1 MIFARTAAD
10 AAPSRFARRTP
21 EGAAI
26 WRTDFFG
33 PPPSPVDSGSVDP
46 GSAGGPEFV
55 EPKPGEIRPPQA
67 FLVEQEPGATV
78 HAHFHYVDQ
87 FQVVV
92 GGSGRIGKHLLTP
105 IMVHFA
111 GANTPYG
118 PILPSDQGLSYFTLR
133 ASADTTGAQFMP
145 AARARRRPAPWRY
158 ELAPPVTSTEEALS
172 GRQKVEIEQV
182 LSGDGGLTV
191 LMFRLP
197 PGGSVNTPPPSA
209 GSGQSLLVTAGS
221 IFHGGSVCGRLSALF
236 IPPDSPTLELT
247 AGTGG
252 ADVLLLQFPKAGG

>member
-10 AAPSRFARRTP
+10 AASSRFARRTP

-46 GSAGGPEFV
+46 GSAEGPEYV
-55 EPKPGEIRPPQA
+55 EPRPGEIRPPQA

-92 GGSGRIGKHLLTP
+92 GGSGRIGKHDLTP

-118 PILPSDQGLSYFTLR
+118 PILPSDQGISYFTLR
-133 ASADTTGAQFMP
+133 ASADSTGAQFMP

-158 ELAPPVTSTEEALS
+158 ELARPVTSTEKALS
-172 GRQKVEIEQV
+172 GRQEVEIEPI
-182 LSGDGGLTV
+182 LSGDGGLSV
-191 LMFRLP
+191 VMLRLP
-197 PGGSVNTPPPSA
+197 PGGSVATPPPSE
-209 GSGQSLLVTAGS
+209 GNGQSLLVTAGS
-221 IFHGGSVCGRLSALF
+221 ILHGGSICGRLSALF
-236 IPPDSPTLELT
+236 IPPASPAPGLT
-247 AGTGG
+247 AGAGG
-252 ADVLLLQFPKAGG
+252 ADVLLLQFPETGG

>member
-10 AAPSRFARRTP
+10 AAPSRFARRTR

-33 PPPSPVDSGSVDP
+33 PPPSPLDSGSVNP
-46 GSAGGPEFV
+46 GSVEGPEYV
-55 EPKPGEIRPPQA
+55 EPEPGEIRPPQA

-92 GGSGRIGKHLLTP
+92 GGSGRIGKHDLTP

-145 AARARRRPAPWRY
+145 AARDRRRPSPWRY
-158 ELAPPVTSTEEALS
+158 ELAQPVISTEEALS
-172 GRQKVEIEQV
+172 GRRKVEIEPV
-182 LSGDGGLTV
+182 LSGDGGLSV
-191 LMFRLP
+191 VMFRLP
-197 PGGSVNTPPPSA
+197 PGGSVITPPPSE
-209 GSGQSLLVTAGS
+209 GNGQSLLVTAGS
-221 IFHGGSVCGRLSALF
+221 ILHGDEVCERLSALF
-236 IPPDSPTLELT
+236 VPPASPAPRLT
-247 AGTGG
+247 AGPEG
-252 ADVLLLQFPKAGG
+252 ADVLLLQFPKTSG